1 MPRHKPSSFEDRLA
15 RLKDSLDQASPP
27 PGPPPPPPAP
37 SANRTSRDVP
47 AAQEQ
52 AAPPEPASGPAPNR
66 KRPMAR
72 IVFAAG
78 LGLMAGGILTLPR
91 DALSLPQVPAE
102 VADLVPAVLRP
113 TLSGPVPV
121 AATVAAPAMVETP
134 APVPMAA
141 PGPVLVAA
149 DPPAAAAAAPA
160 LLDRV
165 MALLTGAP
173 AEPAPPR
180 TLPAEFLPAAPT
192 DWVRITEADAAAPN
206 ALDRLGVEWAQ
217 IPGAVPLAEHG
228 GYGQLKLFLTSP
240 PVTPEQARMRTQAV
254 YLAGTGEY
262 LSVVVKFRM
271 ASAAFGPPGDS
282 MAWQQ
287 ALRAEVRRTTGP
299 SEVVEP
305 LTLGGIAMFNRTRP
319 TGKSPTS
326 RPVGKDLEVPNG
338 LKLTAALSH
347 RIEVQANGHTTP
359 KAAGAL
365 IAAFD
370 RKGLA
375 AIP

>member
-15 RLKDSLDQASPP
+15 RLKDSLEQASPP
-27 PGPPPPPPAP
+27 PGPPPPAPPA
-37 SANRTSRDVP
+37 NRLSRDVP
-47 AAQEQ
+47 AAQDPQ
-52 AAPPEPASGPAPNR
+52 SRPEAESAPAPNR

-78 LGLMAGGILTLPR
+78 LGLMAGGILMLPR

-102 VADLVPAVLRP
+102 VTDLVPAVLRP
-113 TLSGPVPV
+113 ALSGPVPV
-121 AATVAAPAMVETP
+121 VVTVAAPAMVETP
-134 APVPMAA
+134 ASMAA
-141 PGPVLVAA
+141 TGPVLVAA
-149 DPPAAAAAAPA
+149 DPPVAAAAAPA

-192 DWVRITEADAAAPN
+192 GWVRITEADVAAPD

-217 IPGAVPLAEHG
+217 LPDAVPLAENK
-228 GYGQLKLFLTSP
+228 GYGLLKLFLTSA

-254 YLAGTGEY
+254 YLAANGEY
-262 LSVVVKFRM
+262 LSVIVKFRM
-271 ASAAFGPPGDS
+271 ASAAFGPPGDTK
-282 MAWQQ
+282 AWEQ
-287 ALRAEVRRTTGP
+287 AMRAEVRRTAGP
-299 SEVVEP
+299 TEVVEA

-319 TGKSPTS
+319 AGKSPTS
-326 RPVGKDLEVPNG
+326 SPVGKDMDMPNG
-338 LKLTAALSH
+338 LKLTAALSP
-347 RIEVQANGHTTP
+347 RVEVQANGHTTP